1 MSRSATKRMPR
12 VLAQPEWD
20 KDKPTRGW
28 ALACYEAALEIY
40 EEDGDKTAIKQARD
54 LFLGALSS
62 GADQQIIFNAW
73 IGLEIGHGDIAA
85 ARACYEEWRSRAGG
99 CRRDTDFWRGYITFE
114 IEHGT
119 AKRSRAV
126 AEVAMSAC
134 PRNPVLFALYAK
146 LELRLG
152 HDGRARYI
160 VRRAHDILTADVYPV
175 DEDAAKWVADDVERY
190 RQYLRDEAAKRP
202 TIVDVLRYFLCGDD
216 SA

>member
-1 MSRSATKRMPR
+1 MARSATKRMPR

-20 KDKPTRGW
+20 KDKPTRSW

-40 EEDGDKTAIKQARD
+40 VEDGDRTPIKQARD

-62 GADQQIIFNAW
+62 GADQQTIFHAW
-73 IGLEIGHGDIAA
+73 IVLELGHGDIAA

-99 CRRDTDFWRGYITFE
+99 CRGDTDFWCGYIRFE
-114 IEHGT
+114 IVHGT
-119 AKRSRAV
+119 AARSRAV
-126 AEVAMSAC
+126 AEVAMAAC
-134 PRNPVLFALYAK
+134 PRNPVLIVLYAK

-152 HDGRARYI
+152 YDGRARHI
-160 VRRAHDILTADVYPV
+160 VRRAREILTADVYPI

-190 RQYLRDEAAKRP
+190 RRYLRDEAAKRP
-202 TIVDVLRYFLCGDD
+202 TIVDVFRYFCGGD